1 MIFNLSLYGQV
12 NNELKLTVTSFS
24 KERLGIG
31 SEYEVKLNNR
41 SGLNIG
47 IQYLRNSKRKSE
59 LLSLTT
65 NEFNLT
71 ARLSNYFRIFKK
83 SNLYHYLG
91 IYGDLG
97 LINSSYNGV
106 FSNRDKPQIGFAIGG
121 TIGLLKFKI
130 KDKFSVDLFTKYGYR
145 VTNYENI
152 RIDDSPSGGERFIV
166 IKEYN
171 KGFEINF
178 NIGLGYVF

>member
-71 ARLSNYFRIFKK
+71 ARLSNYFRI
-83 SNLYHYLG
+83 Y
-91 IYGDLG
+91 I
-97 LINSSYNGV
+97 I
-106 FSNRDKPQIGFAIGG
+106 
-121 TIGLLKFKI
+121 T
-130 KDKFSVDLFTKYGYR
+130 
-145 VTNYENI
+145 
-152 RIDDSPSGGERFIV
+152 
-166 IKEYN
+166 
-171 KGFEINF
+171 
-178 NIGLGYVF
+178 

>member
-1 MIFNLSLYGQV
+1 
-12 NNELKLTVTSFS
+12 
-24 KERLGIG
+24 
-31 SEYEVKLNNR
+31 
-41 SGLNIG
+41 
-47 IQYLRNSKRKSE
+47 
-59 LLSLTT
+59 
-65 NEFNLT
+65 
-71 ARLSNYFRIFKK
+71 
-83 SNLYHYLG
+83 
-91 IYGDLG
+91 
-97 LINSSYNGV
+97 
-106 FSNRDKPQIGFAIGG
+106 
-121 TIGLLKFKI
+121 LKFKI